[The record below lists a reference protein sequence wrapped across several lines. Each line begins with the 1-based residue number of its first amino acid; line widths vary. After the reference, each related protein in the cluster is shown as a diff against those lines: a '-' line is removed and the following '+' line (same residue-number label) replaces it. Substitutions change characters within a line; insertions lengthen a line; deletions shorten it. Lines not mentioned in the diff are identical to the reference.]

1 MVARNPFRR
10 ISSDRGVGGRQV
22 RGGGSKKNQSARIS
36 SDGEGVG
43 SGCWETFF
51 AFTRTAKPVIIGL
64 ISITKKRRKIH
75 VYLCTHALLLS
86 LGLALGSSCHCC
98 LRWRQQLLLLLLL
111 LLASASALA
120 LVAAGVGQTA
130 IDVHGVVGWC
140 PSTQDV
146 GVVVIMMWPICH
158 TSVTKCD
165 MSAEKLLQ
173 LNCTPAY
180 SCRSEQVQTRFDPQV
195 QSTEAWTS
203 DL

>member
-10 ISSDRGVGGRQV
+10 ISSNRGVGGRQV
-22 RGGGSKKNQSARIS
+22 RGGGGKKNQSARIS

-51 AFTRTAKPVIIGL
+51 ALTRTAKPVIIGP
-64 ISITKKRRKIH
+64 ISITKKRRKIC
-75 VYLCTHALLLS
+75 VYLCMHTLSLS
-86 LGLALGSSCHCC
+86 LGLALGSSCCRC
-98 LRWRQQLLLLLLL
+98 LHWRQQLLLLLLL
-111 LLASASALA
+111 ASASVLA
-120 LVAAGVGQTA
+120 LVAAGVDRTA
-130 IDVHGVVGWC
+130 VDMHGVVEWC
-140 PSTQDV
+140 PSTRDV
-146 GVVVIMMWPICH
+146 GVVVIMTWPICR

-173 LNCTPAY
+173 LNCTPAH

>member
-1 MVARNPFRR
+1 MVARNPFRC
-10 ISSDRGVGGRQV
+10 ISGNRGVGGRQV

-51 AFTRTAKPVIIGL
+51 AFTRTAKPVIIGP
-64 ISITKKRRKIH
+64 ISITKKRRKIC
-75 VYLCTHALLLS
+75 VYLCMHTLSLL
-86 LGLALGSSCHCC
+86 LGLALGSSCHRC
-98 LRWRQQLLLLLLL
+98 LRWRRQLLL

-120 LVAAGVGQTA
+120 LVAAGIGRTA

-140 PSTQDV
+140 PLMRDV
-146 GVVVIMMWPICH
+146 GVVVIMTWPICC

-173 LNCTPAY
+173 LNCTPA
-180 SCRSEQVQTRFDPQV
+180 R
-195 QSTEAWTS
+195 
-203 DL
+203 